1 MRESS
6 SIRARSANLDKL
18 TRQAGGL
25 RSGRADRLMG
35 ASGLENPEPSPAGA
49 GATVS
54 PPSEHDAAG
63 PRAHAPKKPLR
74 QV

>member
-35 ASGLENPEPSPAGA
+35 ASGLENPEPGPGA
-49 GATVS
+49 GAAVS

-63 PRAHAPKKPLR
+63 PRAHAHKKPLR